1 MEKRIAVVTDSNSGI
16 TQAEAKALGIH
27 VVPTPFF
34 INGELFLEDITLTRE
49 AFFEKLDD
57 EHKKIFKDILKH
69 NKEALKI
76 IFVFVDVPSSFKKYE
91 YEEWYRSNFDTDDGI
106 WIGFGVTQQFVIK
119 LSLQSAKFS
128 NIDSE
133 YAVIVKNGMPIMIKV
148 INEFNKIV

>member
-1 MEKRIAVVTDSNSGI
+1 MNVRVLKDIPNKMFVIVGFEK
-16 TQAEAKALGIH
+16 
-27 VVPTPFF
+27 
-34 INGELFLEDITLTRE
+34 
-49 AFFEKLDD
+49 FFEKLDD

-76 IFVFVDVPSSFKKYE
+76 NFVFVDIPSSFKKYE
-91 YEEWYRSNFDTDDGI
+91 YDEWYKSNFDTDDGI

-133 YAVIVKNGMPIMIKV
+133 YAIIVKNGMPLMIKLM
-148 INEFNKIV
+148 NEFNKML